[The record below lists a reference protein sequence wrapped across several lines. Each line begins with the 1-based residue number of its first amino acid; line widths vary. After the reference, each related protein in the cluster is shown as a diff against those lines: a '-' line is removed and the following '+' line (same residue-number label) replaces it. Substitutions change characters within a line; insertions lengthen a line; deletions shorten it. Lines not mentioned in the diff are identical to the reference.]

1 MKYVITKRIL
11 LLVFILGVSA
21 WGKERM
27 EKVYDRPR
35 AREAGV
41 VAGVLP
47 TGRLNAITDVKGV
60 KVGHVTLI
68 EGENVRT
75 GVTAVLA
82 HSGNLFKEKVPAAV
96 YVGNGFGKLIGFTQ
110 VEELGNIETPILLTN
125 TLNAPLVADGL
136 IEYMLSLPG
145 NEKVISINPVVGE
158 TNDGMLNDIRSR
170 HIRHKHVRE
179 AIEKASDGPVAEG
192 SVGAGTGTVCFG
204 FKGGIGTSSRVL
216 PKSQGGYTVGVLVQT
231 NYGGTLTI
239 NGAPVGG
246 ELAVKKQDEQVEGSC
261 MIVVATDA
269 PLLHRN
275 LKRLAKRA
283 TLALGRTGSVMSGG
297 SGDYVIAFSSSE
309 SLRLRAGSSK
319 KNLPKELANSKMTPL
334 FAAVIEA
341 TEEAIYNSLFK
352 ATTMTGKDG
361 HKVEALPIDK
371 VIDICRK
378 YGVLNRDKTPLRD

>member
-1 MKYVITKRIL
+1 MKYMITKRVL

-21 WGKERM
+21 CGKDRM
-27 EKVYDRPR
+27 EKVHDRPR

-41 VAGVLP
+41 VVGVLP

-75 GVTAVLA
+75 GVTAILA

-110 VEELGNIETPILLTN
+110 IEELGNIETPILLTN

-158 TNDGMLNDIRSR
+158 TNDGRLNDIRGR

-179 AIEKASDGPVAEG
+179 AIERASDGPVAEG

-239 NGAPVGG
+239 NGAPVGR

-283 TLALGRTGSVMSGG
+283 TLALGRTGSVMSGE
-297 SGDYVIAFSSSE
+297 SGDYVIAFSSSQL
-309 SLRLRAGSSK
+309 LRLRAGSSK

-371 VIDICRK
+371 VIDICCK
-378 YGVLNRDKTPLRD
+378 YGALNRNKTPLHD

>member
-1 MKYVITKRIL
+1 MKYMITKRIL

-27 EKVYDRPR
+27 EKVHDRPR

-41 VAGVLP
+41 VVGVLP

-75 GVTAVLA
+75 GVTAILA
-82 HSGNLFKEKVPAAV
+82 HSGNLFKEKVPAAI
-96 YVGNGFGKLIGFTQ
+96 YVGNGVGKLIGFTQ
-110 VEELGNIETPILLTN
+110 IEELGNIETPILLTN
-125 TLNAPLVADGL
+125 TLNTPLVADGL

-158 TNDGMLNDIRSR
+158 TNDGRLNDIRGR
-170 HIRHKHVRE
+170 HVRHKHVRE
-179 AIEKASDGPVAEG
+179 AIERASDGPVAEG

-239 NGAPVGG
+239 NGAPVGR

-341 TEEAIYNSLFK
+341 TEEAIYNSLFR

-378 YGVLNRDKTPLRD
+378 YGVLNRNKTLLRN

>member
-27 EKVYDRPR
+27 QKVHDRPR

-246 ELAVKKQDEQVEGSC
+246 ELAGTKEEEKEGGSC

>member
-170 HIRHKHVRE
+170 HIRHKHIRE
-179 AIEKASDGPVAEG
+179 AIEKASNGPVAEG

-246 ELAVKKQDEQVEGSC
+246 ELAGTKEEEKEGGSC

-378 YGVLNRDKTPLRD
+378 YGALNRDKTPLRD